1 MVHAVVIAHAL
12 VPCNLLLCTR
22 ARVCVCVCACSSS
35 YDRVELWLHV
45 ECIPSTAQKSC
56 NLLLHTCVCVC
67 ACSSSYD
74 RVELWLLVE
83 CIPSTAQ
90 KSCNLLL
97 HTCVCVCVPAAAA
110 TTAWTLTHGIPI
122 LAAGVATVVA
132 TVPLLMTTPLPAPP
146 PTATTDTET
155 GK

>member
-22 ARVCVCVCACSSS
+22 ARV
-35 YDRVELWLHV
+35 
-45 ECIPSTAQKSC
+45 
-56 NLLLHTCVCVC
+56 CVCVC

>member
-1 MVHAVVIAHAL
+1 MWRLRWCYSWLGGYGACCCYRTCPCALQPAALHA
-12 VPCNLLLCTR
+12 R
-22 ARVCVCVCACSSS
+22 ACV
-35 YDRVELWLHV
+35 
-45 ECIPSTAQKSC
+45 
-56 NLLLHTCVCVC
+56 CVCVC